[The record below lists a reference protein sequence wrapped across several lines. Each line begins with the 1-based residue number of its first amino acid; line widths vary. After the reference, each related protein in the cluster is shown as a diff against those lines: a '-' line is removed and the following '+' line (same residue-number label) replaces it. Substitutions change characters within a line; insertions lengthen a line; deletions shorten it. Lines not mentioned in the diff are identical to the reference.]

1 MKFHVREATENDLP
15 QLLDLYAQL
24 HPEEHFSADDRTE
37 AVWQKILSKPSN
49 VVFMGCLG
57 DRIVSSCHLVIV
69 DNITHGNR
77 PYAVIENVI
86 TDERFRGKGYATRLL
101 NYAKASAQ
109 KAHCYKMML
118 MTSSKEETTLN
129 FYKLAGFN
137 GHDKT
142 GFVQWLD

>member
-1 MKFHVREATENDLP
+1 MKFTVREAVEDDLP
-15 QLLDLYAQL
+15 QLLELYEQL
-24 HPEEHFSADDRTE
+24 HPEESFSVNERTE
-37 AVWQKILSKPSN
+37 AVWQKILSNKHH
-49 VVFMGCLG
+49 VVLMGCIG
-57 DRIVSSCHLVIV
+57 DRIVSSCHLVII

-86 TDERFRGKGYATRLL
+86 TDERYRGKGYATRLL

-109 KAHCYKMML
+109 HAHCYKMML
-118 MTSSKEETTLN
+118 MTSSKEENTLN

-142 GFVQWLD
+142 GFVQWLE